1 MDNDRCTLFF
11 LEETF
16 LGVGRGVGGGNAFHC
31 FYTTNSI
38 LENTD
43 FITLQP

>member
-16 LGVGRGVGGGNAFHC
+16 LGVGRGVGGGM
-31 FYTTNSI
+31 
-38 LENTD
+38 L
-43 FITLQP
+43 FIVFIQQIQSWKTLTL

>member
-16 LGVGRGVGGGNAFHC
+16 LGGGEEM
-31 FYTTNSI
+31 
-38 LENTD
+38 L
-43 FITLQP
+43 FIVFIQQIQSWKTLTL